1 MFLIDMNRLFEAF
14 VTRLLADRLEPRGI
28 RVLPQ
33 RRSPSIVVDED
44 LGTTYARVI
53 PDLLIEL
60 PTGRR
65 LPADAK
71 YKRYDDRRVD
81 PGDVYQGFL
90 YAFAYA
96 DPVRASPASLI
107 LYPST
112 SGSAGFRLAIHNV
125 SGLRGAR
132 IVGQPIDIE
141 QELQQRNDAIGADD
155 GTLLLDE
162 DDLLQR
168 IARSS
173 GTHVGCPAD

>member
-1 MFLIDMNRLFEAF
+1 MNRLFEAF
-14 VTRLLADRLEPRGI
+14 VTRLLADTLEPRGI

-33 RRSPSIVVDED
+33 HRSPSIVVDED

-53 PDLLIEL
+53 PDLLVDL

-81 PGDVYQGFL
+81 PGDVYQAFL

-96 DPVRASPASLI
+96 DPGGGSPASLI
-107 LYPST
+107 LYPAT
-112 SGSAGFRLAIHNV
+112 SGSAGFRLAIQNI

-132 IVGQPIDIE
+132 IVGRPIDIE
-141 QELQQRNDAIGADD
+141 KALQRRNDAVGTED
-155 GTLLLDE
+155 GTVLLDQ
-162 DDLLQR
+162 DDPLAAFSHTTPR
-168 IARSS
+168 GSFRSCETPLS
-173 GTHVGCPAD
+173 